1 MIPLIA
7 LTAVAFTG
15 TYFEAR
21 TCSLLAGP
29 CHYSG
34 EVMVDGRTAVAI
46 WEFESGPL
54 AGARAAAVIES
65 EANLSFGEE
74 RTSRVYVE
82 DGSAADIC
90 AFLRTRTNLG
100 KIVST
105 QVASIELSD
114 SLAKI
119 DGVYEAKFTNGEC
132 SACPMPGQLWY
143 SPLDIGARAEV
154 KTIEFQKLTGAWS
167 RRDEAAAFFGSF

>member
-7 LTAVAFTG
+7 LTAVASTG

-54 AGARAAAVIES
+54 AGAKAAALIES
-65 EANLSFGEE
+65 KTNLSFGEE
-74 RTSRVYVE
+74 RRSRVYVE
-82 DGSAADIC
+82 GGNAAGIC
-90 AFLRTRTNLG
+90 GFLRTRTNLG
-100 KIVST
+100 KIATT
-105 QVASIELSD
+105 QVASIDLSD
-114 SLAKI
+114 STARI
-119 DGVYEAKFTNGEC
+119 DGVYEAKFSNGEC
-132 SACPMPGQLWY
+132 SACTMPGQLWY
-143 SPLDIGARAEV
+143 SPLDKGAKAEV
-154 KTIEFQKLTGAWS
+154 KTIEIQKLTGVWS